1 MGMNDALFEQFAN
14 ELLFEEE
21 LAPKT
26 VKDILVVVRSIL
38 DYTAK
43 RFPGTFPT
51 LNINYPKESKKEM
64 RVLSREEQTRFSRF
78 LLWIWIRVSSVCISC
93 NFSREFGLV
102 SCVFTV
108 GEHFFER

>member
-38 DYTAK
+38 DYTGKHKNDDAVDNAVKQKNHKAQNTENRAEDAK
-43 RFPGTFPT
+43 EPG
-51 LNINYPKESKKEM
+51 
-64 RVLSREEQTRFSRF
+64 R
-78 LLWIWIRVSSVCISC
+78 
-93 NFSREFGLV
+93 
-102 SCVFTV
+102 
-108 GEHFFER
+108 